1 MMYSIKSVKE
11 DVRMV
16 KSMLK
21 VIEPFRNCDSF
32 RVCDI
37 DKYTKQN
44 YHRYDRRSYSLVDF
58 NGSSMDALVRRGFV
72 EVVDTEDYIYKDR
85 YGKHIGTRKVYR
97 CTGATFED
105 YKRVLAGL
113 LYKSIVAM

>member
-1 MMYSIKSVKE
+1 MMYSIKAVKE

-37 DKYTKQN
+37 AKDTKHN
-44 YHRYDRRSYSLVDF
+44 YHRYDRRSFCLVDF

-72 EVVDTEDYIYKDR
+72 EVIDTEDYIYKDR
-85 YGKHIGTRKVYR
+85 SGKHIGTRKVYR

-113 LYKSIVAM
+113 LYKSIIAM